1 MWRFNAPGKRHDAIV
16 RDKITLGSLLGVVV
30 VGTAVIGAF
39 TGGWLD
45 AVWLPVKLFVVPFL
59 LFAHIIGWTVYVH
72 HVSPEIRWWTR
83 REWTQFKGQMEST
96 TVLRMPRLANRLWFH
111 NIFVHVPH
119 HVDARIRFDKLPK
132 AVKAIAAAYPKTV
145 HSSRISIRRYVRTT
159 RACKLYDFEAG
170 RWLSY
175 SAART

>member
-1 MWRFNAPGKRHDAIV
+1 
-16 RDKITLGSLLGVVV
+16 
-30 VGTAVIGAF
+30 
-39 TGGWLD
+39 
-45 AVWLPVKLFVVPFL
+45 
-59 LFAHIIGWTVYVH
+59 
-72 HVSPEIRWWTR
+72 
-83 REWTQFKGQMEST
+83 MEST
-96 TVLRMPRLANRLWFH
+96 TVLRMPRVANRLWFH

-145 HSSRISIRRYVRTT
+145 LSSRMSIRRYVRTT

-175 SAART
+175 SAARHLRVSQPNRPVT